1 MSKLYYELVNII
13 DFVPDKEEEQ
23 VAEKFLKTSNSIY
36 NYRNS
41 FPVLIFLF
49 VLFLYCF
56 GGYIGCILFVVVLI
70 VFLFLY
76 RCHHKKYQTR
86 MSSLVNKCIFNKAL
100 THFMVFARYVRKPK
114 EVEAILPAIG
124 NTLCNLGRF
133 EEAERV
139 AELMKKYC
147 DTPVVNMHRISLCA
161 AIARYKMD
169 KNGVEQYTREL
180 EMLIPKVNT
189 PYITKLH
196 EAILKYPMYMEVE
209 ESCDYARAEE
219 LLKEEPNDSLLKKVS
234 RSYRLCKIAMSAGLD
249 EKAEKHGAFVLEN
262 GGDTFYRRELE
273 GSLNEQRSNMEI
285 I

>member
-1 MSKLYYELVNII
+1 MPKLYYELVNII

-100 THFMVFARYVRKPK
+100 TQFMVMSRYTRRTK
-114 EVEAILPAIG
+114 EAQAVLPAIG
-124 NTLCNLGRF
+124 NTLFNLGRF

-139 AELMKKYC
+139 AQLMKKYC
-147 DTPVVNMHRISLCA
+147 DTPIGNMHRVSLCA
-161 AIARYKMD
+161 AIARYEMD
-169 KNGVEQYTREL
+169 KSGVEQYTREL

-249 EKAEKHGAFVLEN
+249 EKAEKHRDFVLEN

-273 GSLNEQRSNMEI
+273 GTIR
-285 I
+285 